1 MTEQADPRVLFAAE
15 RTLLAWIRTGIAMM
29 GFGFVVARLGLFLHE
44 IGGSEEVM
52 PASGGLSMW
61 VGTVLVVLGAGLN
74 LIGAIEYGQI
84 MRRLRR
90 NITEVPERPIM
101 FAIGVA
107 VLLALVGLAGAV
119 YLLTVRT

>member
-1 MTEQADPRVLFAAE
+1 MSEQADPRVLFAAE

-29 GFGFVVARLGLFLHE
+29 GFGFVVSRLGLFLHE
-44 IGGSEEVM
+44 IGGSEEM
-52 PASGGLSMW
+52 LPSTGGLSMW
-61 VGTVLVVLGAGLN
+61 LGTVLVMLGAGLN

-90 NITEVPERPIM
+90 GDTEVPERPIM

-107 VLLALVGLAGAV
+107 ILLALVGIAGAI
-119 YLLTVRT
+119 YLVVARP